1 MKVKCG
7 DLVRLVRLST
17 KDQIGIVISN
27 PFRLH
32 GENRFDLLME
42 DGTVV
47 KDLPRPYMELV
58 SESR

>member
-1 MKVKCG
+1 MKVKRG

>member
-17 KDQIGIVISN
+17 KGQIGIVISN